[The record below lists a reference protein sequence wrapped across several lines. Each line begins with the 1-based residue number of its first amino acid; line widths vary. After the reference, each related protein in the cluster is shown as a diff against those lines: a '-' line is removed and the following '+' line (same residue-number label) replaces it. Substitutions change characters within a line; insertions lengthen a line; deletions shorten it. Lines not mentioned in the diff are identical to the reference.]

1 MSDAI
6 VYLVPSVLD
15 ENAIDTIPAYVLE
28 KVKTCTVIFAENE
41 RTVRRFLKALDKTI
55 SIDNFEWH
63 TIHKIEEE
71 QLTIFS
77 QKVREGKTIAII
89 SEAGC
94 PGIADPGQ
102 ILINRAQQLNA
113 TIKPLVGPSA
123 ILLALMASGLSGQQF
138 SFNGY
143 LPIENSERNTRL
155 KALEDESA
163 KKNITQL
170 FIETPYRN
178 NPMLEAILKNCKETT
193 LLSIAADITGPN
205 EFCKTKTIAQWKK
218 DKPELHKRPAIFLI
232 FAGKL

>member
-1 MSDAI
+1 MNGSI
-6 VYLVPSVLD
+6 IYLVPSVLD
-15 ENAIDTIPAYVLE
+15 ENAVETIPAYILE
-28 KVKTCTVIFAENE
+28 KVKTCSVIFAENE

-63 TIHKIEEE
+63 TIHKAEEE

-77 QKVREGKTIAII
+77 QKIKEGKNIAII

-113 TIKPLVGPSA
+113 IIKPLVGPSA

-138 SFNGY
+138 SFHGY
-143 LPIENSERNTRL
+143 LPIENAERNAKL
-155 KALEDESA
+155 KSLEEESS
-163 KKNITQL
+163 KKNITQM

-178 NPMLEAILKNCKETT
+178 NAMLEAILKNGKDTT
-193 LLSIAADITGPN
+193 QLCIAANLTGPE
-205 EFCKTKTIAQWKK
+205 EFCKTKPIAQWKK
-218 DKPELHKRPAIFLI
+218 DKPDLHKRPAMFLI